1 MTSTDS
7 KRSQRDQSR
16 VVCYVD
22 GFNLYHGLRSRG
34 WRKYYW
40 LDVWA
45 LAERFLKL
53 GQILMKL
60 VFGTA
65 RIKDDP
71 DGLAR
76 QLAYLDALQSHRSGV
91 EVVYGQYLSKQAR
104 CLACGPRY
112 VRHEEKMTDVNL
124 ACRLLIDAMDDH
136 FDVAMVISA
145 DGDLI
150 PPVEV
155 IRDRWPERRVIVIY
169 PPGRWSDAL
178 KRVAHGRK
186 RVGEAD
192 PRQRRLPEIVSL
204 SGGRFAEKPL
214 EWR

>member
-1 MTSTDS
+1 MTSTNP
-7 KRSQRDQSR
+7 KGSQRDQSR

-45 LAERFLKL
+45 LAERFLKP
-53 GQILMKL
+53 GQLLRKL
-60 VFGTA
+60 VYGTA

-71 DGLAR
+71 EGLAR
-76 QLAYLDALQSHRSGV
+76 QLIYLDALQSHLPGIDI
-91 EVVYGQYLSKQAR
+91 VYGHYLSKQVR
-104 CLACGPRY
+104 CLACGARY

-124 ACRLLIDAMDDH
+124 ACCLLIDAMDDR
-136 FDVAMVISA
+136 FDVAMMISA
-145 DGDLI
+145 DGDLV
-150 PPVEV
+150 PPVKV
-155 IRDRWPERRVIVIY
+155 IRDRWPEKRVIAIF

-192 PRQRRLPEIVSL
+192 LRQSRLPEIVPL